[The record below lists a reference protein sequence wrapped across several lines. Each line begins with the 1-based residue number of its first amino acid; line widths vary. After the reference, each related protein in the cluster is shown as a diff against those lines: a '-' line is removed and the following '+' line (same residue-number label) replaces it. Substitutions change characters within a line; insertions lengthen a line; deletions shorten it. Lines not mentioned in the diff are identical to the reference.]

1 VLIVIL
7 AELIWLTT
15 RAGWGFTDALI
26 RLLPGAL
33 MMVAL
38 RGALTG
44 MEWPWIAVPLLL
56 SFPAHLADL
65 ARRSTGPASP
75 PGRQ

>member
-1 VLIVIL
+1 MLVVLTIEF
-7 AELIWLTT
+7 AWLVRARRWSATT
-15 RAGWGFTDALI
+15 ALL

-38 RGALTG
+38 RLALTDAT
-44 MEWPWIAVPLLL
+44 WPWIALALAA

-65 ARRSTGPASP
+65 SRHG
-75 PGRQ
+75 GRDDPR